1 MKILALDTSSRY
13 LCLGLFDGKKTYEYS
28 MDVGVA
34 LSRVLTPTIS
44 RALNAS
50 CLEPA
55 DIDYY
60 AAGLGPGS
68 FTALRIGHAAL
79 KAIAWHSRRPVVG
92 IPTLD
97 ILANHPR
104 IPNGLIVQI
113 IDAKRS
119 LLYCSFY
126 SKTSKGIRKLSGD
139 QLLSFDGFMSVMK
152 KKCSG
157 IKEKDII
164 IGGDGLAVFGD
175 KIKPIYPQAIFLEKE
190 FWYPQPQTVIALAQR
205 QIEAGKTTDA
215 FRLEPIYLYPLDC
228 QVRQQM
234 GR

>member
-13 LCLGLFDGKKTYEYS
+13 LCLGLFDGKDTYEYG
-28 MDVGVA
+28 MDVGVS
-34 LSRVLTPTIS
+34 LSRVLAPTIG
-44 RALNAS
+44 RALNAVG
-50 CLEPA
+50 LTPA

-79 KAIAWHSRRPVVG
+79 KAIAWHSRKPVVG

-104 IPNGLIVQI
+104 IPNGFIAQV

-119 LLYCSFY
+119 LLYCSLY
-126 SKTSKGIRKLSGD
+126 SKTPKGIRKLSGD
-139 QLLSFDGFMSVMK
+139 QLLSFDGLMSVMK
-152 KKCSG
+152 KKFNG
-157 IKEKDII
+157 NREKDII
-164 IGGDGLAVFGD
+164 IGGDGSGVFAD
-175 KIKPIYPQAIFLEKE
+175 RIKSVYPQAILLEKDL
-190 FWYPQPQTVIALAQR
+190 WYPQPQTVIALAQR
-205 QIEAGKTTDA
+205 FIEAGKTTDA

-228 QVRQQM
+228 QVRQHR